1 MTSIFTKIIRG
12 EIPCEKI
19 HESNHAI
26 AFLDIAPYIFGHT
39 LVVAKREEA
48 RLENLPSEEA
58 AALMNFMQ
66 EIAGAVSQAYDGCDY
81 NAFLYNGPDA
91 GQEVPHLHFH
101 IIPRPPGVMVNFR
114 TRLSYTDDERQ
125 KTGSQI
131 RACLKKG

>member
-1 MTSIFTKIIRG
+1 MTSIFTKIING

-19 HESNHAI
+19 HETDNTI

-48 RLENLPSEEA
+48 RLENLPPAEA

-66 EIAGAVSQAYDGCDY
+66 EIAKAVSQAYGGCDY

-101 IIPRPPGVMVNFR
+101 IIPRPPGASVNFK
-114 TRLSYTDDERQ
+114 TRLSYSDDERQ
-125 KTGSQI
+125 QTGDKI
-131 RACLKKG
+131 RACLK